1 MPLCYH
7 VLMSILELS
16 TQLNPQDFLKTVTS
30 RSMIDQGTALF
41 KAGGVVEFN
50 RTAQTVRGI
59 VKDVD
64 ETFSVS
70 LTLIEQNKLEA
81 QCGCCSAEDMLEFWC
96 QHAVALFLKAN
107 ELGFFDPSGG
117 FGSEE
122 SKIRMN
128 MSSPSEIASV
138 IDDLNHIEITAQRP
152 VAYYPK
158 VHVLLHCTTDRLG
171 VQVHF
176 DGTLQMP
183 RAFDAVQVSSRA
195 LDTILLKLL
204 EEYGTWDEVEQ
215 LWYLSSSRGIE
226 RAIGIIQEYDKIS
239 LIGDKKT
246 KLSFPQ
252 ELLEALLII
261 DWKEGAAEVSME
273 WVLPDGSHV
282 ERQGELIGTEPFWTL
297 INGEFLQ
304 LSPAA
309 AKICSIFPY
318 NRSITIPR
326 TQVGPILEEIRTGVY
341 HTNFICIK
349 NEKYQPD
356 SEIKEPTP
364 KLIVSVKD
372 NRAEHFASSER
383 LSVDAVLEFAYP
395 QPPKNKNIVFL
406 PDRSKEQEYIET
418 LKSLGFVQHTTP
430 GKFTIH
436 EDDALDF
443 ISKVDQL
450 MVAPWVVS
458 GIELLKERVRF
469 AELTLA
475 VSVQEAKAG
484 EFKKGSQYWF
494 DAHISL
500 TQNNANLPISTLF
513 KSTKSGASERW
524 IRLDSGAY
532 ARVPMGSL
540 HQLRTTL
547 GMIDP
552 SYKISNTIKA
562 KLGTAQ
568 AVSLGRLSDA
578 AVRVSMDK
586 KLTEL
591 QNKLVEFKSIEPIK
605 VAKSFQGK
613 LRSYQD
619 EGFRWLNFLDD
630 FELGGILADEMG
642 LGKTVQTL
650 AFLQHLKTKR
660 SASAGKGAKAKQTK
674 PVLIVAPTSVI
685 TNWCY
690 EIKRFTPDMSYLLLQ
705 GPQRKGLFKEIPNH
719 DIIITSYALLRLD
732 KPELEKHQFE
742 YFIIDEAQNI
752 KNPSASVTKAAK
764 SIRARGR
771 LALSGTPTENRP
783 LELWSIIDFVMPG
796 YLGSEEFFKANIERP
811 ILESEAAA
819 SVTKFLNSKTR
830 PFILRRTKAEVEKDL
845 PPKIESVVHV
855 EMATSQAQLY
865 AQVLEEV
872 RPKVMDAIEK
882 KGVAGASISILAAL
896 LRLRQIC
903 NHPNSI
909 EALKDIQGFESGKF
923 NLLKDL
929 VVDALENGRKILVF
943 SQFREMLAIMR
954 RWMEEEKINHLY
966 LDGTTKDRQSLIDTF
981 NTDPNVRLFL
991 ISLKAGGTGLNL
1003 TAADTVFIYDPW
1015 WNPSVESQA
1024 VDRAHRIGQTK
1035 AVSVYRLVTENSVE
1049 QKIMALKSKK
1059 SKVVDA
1065 LMSEQGLSTMKLS
1078 KTDLESLFDPIESFN
1093 AAKPE

>member
-1 MPLCYH
+1 
-7 VLMSILELS
+7 MSILELS
-16 TQLNPQDFLKTVTS
+16 TQLNPQDFLKSVTS

-41 KAGGVVEFN
+41 KSGGVVEFN

-59 VKDVD
+59 VKDGE

-70 LTLIEQNKLEA
+70 LTMVDQNKIEA
-81 QCGCCSAEDMLEFWC
+81 QCGCCTAEDMLEFWC

-128 MSSPSEIASV
+128 MSSPTEIASV
-138 IDDLNHIEITAQRP
+138 ISDLNHIEITTQRP
-152 VAYYPK
+152 VAYHPK
-158 VHVLLHCTTDRLG
+158 VQVVLNCNTDRLG
-171 VQVHF
+171 VQIIF
-176 DGTLQMP
+176 DGEIQLP
-183 RAFDAVQVSSRA
+183 RVFDAGPISSRA
-195 LDTILLKLL
+195 LDTILLKVL
-204 EEYGTWDEVEQ
+204 EEYGTWDEAEQ
-215 LWYLSSSRGIE
+215 LWYVNSSRGIE
-226 RAIGIIQEYDKIS
+226 TALGIIQEYDRIS

-246 KLSFPQ
+246 KLAFPQ

-261 DWKEGAAEVSME
+261 DWKEGSAEIAME

-282 ERQGELIGTEPFWTL
+282 ARVGELIGTGPFWTL
-297 INGEFLQ
+297 IGSDLLR

-309 AKICSIFPY
+309 AKVCSVFPY
-318 NRSITIPR
+318 NRSITVPR
-326 TQVGPILEEIRTGVY
+326 TQVGPILEEIRTGVFNS
-341 HTNFICIK
+341 NFVSIR
-349 NEKYQPD
+349 NEKFQPD
-356 SEIKEPTP
+356 SEVKQPIP
-364 KLIVSVKD
+364 KLLVSVKD

-383 LSVDAVLEFAYP
+383 LSVDAVLEFSYP
-395 QPPKNKNIVFL
+395 QAPKNKNVVFL
-406 PDRSKEQEYIET
+406 PDRAKEQEYIET
-418 LKSLGFVQHTTP
+418 LKSIGFVQHLTA

-443 ISKVDQL
+443 ISKVDEL
-450 MVAPWVVS
+450 ISEPWVIS
-458 GIELLKERVRF
+458 GVEILKERIRF
-469 AELTLA
+469 AELTLS
-475 VSVQEAKAG
+475 VSVQESKGA
-484 EFKKGSQYWF
+484 EYKKGSQYWF

-513 KSTKSGASERW
+513 KTTKTGASERW
-524 IRLDSGAY
+524 VRLDSGAY

-552 SYKISNTIKA
+552 SYKLSNAIKA

-578 AVRVSMDK
+578 AVKVKLDK
-586 KLTEL
+586 KLTDL
-591 QNKLVEFKSIEPIK
+591 QTKLIEFKSIDPIK
-605 VAKSFQGK
+605 VSKNFQGK

-619 EGFRWLNFLDD
+619 EGFRWINFLDD

-660 SASAGKGAKAKQTK
+660 AAESKGSAKNKKGKPT
-674 PVLIVAPTSVI
+674 LIVAPTSVI

-690 EIKRFTPDMSYLLLQ
+690 EIKRFTPDLSYLLLQ
-705 GPQRKGLFKEIPNH
+705 GPQRKALFKEISNH
-719 DIIITSYALLRLD
+719 DVIITSYALLRLD

-771 LALSGTPTENRP
+771 LALTGTPTENRP

-855 EMATSQAQLY
+855 EMASSQAQLY

-882 KGVAGASISILAAL
+882 KGVGGASISILAAL

-929 VVDALENGRKILVF
+929 VIDALENGRKMLVF
-943 SQFREMLAIMR
+943 SQFREMLSIMR
-954 RWMEEEKINHLY
+954 RWLEEEKVNHLY
-966 LDGTTKDRQSLIDTF
+966 LDGTTKDRQSLIDQF
-981 NTDPNVRLFL
+981 NTDSNVRLFL

-1065 LMSEQGLSTMKLS
+1065 LMNEQGLSTMKLS
-1078 KTDLESLFDPIESFN
+1078 KMDLESLFDPIESFN
-1093 AAKPE
+1093 AMKLDKE